1 MNELIRPVKKA
12 LAEKYGYKNVSVE
25 NGRGTAWGW
34 VEAKVSVKKP
44 LECSCTDG
52 DATGSFFGKGLD
64 CQACKEKINKTSQ
77 EATSISYESVKNAGL
92 EFYTY
97 TSDDGYNTE
106 RSEFLLQVSLI

>member
-44 LECSCTDG
+44 LECSCTE
-52 DATGSFFGKGLD
+52 GLY